1 MMGCCF
7 PTVVVSCLSRSTPQD
22 MSVRAV
28 GAQLIVAMG
37 KAGYLS
43 FPGGREL
50 VFFVIR
56 QCAMSEGE
64 KAAFN
69 KAQKQ
74 KGGWFGGGDGGG
86 LSPAQLQLMCKRI
99 LDNLTEVAGAAV
111 WPHPLV
117 DAILPQEFSEALP
130 SICKCLA
137 AVAADPDINAA
148 GASFDA
154 DPDMPSGA
162 EVMARLVVAAG
173 TNEERRKK

>member
-1 MMGCCF
+1 
-7 PTVVVSCLSRSTPQD
+7 

-69 KAQKQ
+69 KAADK
-74 KGGWFGGGDGGG
+74 DEP
-86 LSPAQLQLMCKRI
+86 LPLPA
-99 LDNLTEVAGAAV
+99 
-111 WPHPLV
+111 V
-117 DAILPQEFSEALP
+117 DAGPTLLTARNGLYGGSTSAHRTQ
-130 SICKCLA
+130 
-137 AVAADPDINAA
+137 A
-148 GASFDA
+148 GYHASMRGA
-154 DPDMPSGA
+154 GGQSHSGC
-162 EVMARLVVAAG
+162 ECV
-173 TNEERRKK
+173 